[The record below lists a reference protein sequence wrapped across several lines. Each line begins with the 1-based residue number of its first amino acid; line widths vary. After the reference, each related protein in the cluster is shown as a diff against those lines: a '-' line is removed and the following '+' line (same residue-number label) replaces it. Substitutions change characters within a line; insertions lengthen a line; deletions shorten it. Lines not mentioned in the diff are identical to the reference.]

1 MKVKTQLENQLHGE
15 FREEAQDCLK
25 IYQFLLEL
33 DGHVWSREW
42 DALVKNCCKRVNE
55 ERVWY
60 HKPTKIGEIF
70 LKGLEA

>member
-1 MKVKTQLENQLHGE
+1 MREKLLKQLLQGK
-15 FREEAQDCLK
+15 FSKEAQDCLK
-25 IYQFLLEL
+25 IYNFLLEEF